1 MLSIRIVSAI
11 GGAVIASVL
20 TIGGATAQSAASGQ
34 AGQPLALL
42 AGLKPPHEHKTH
54 QAKTSA
60 HAKAAS
66 RTSKSV
72 AAGKPARHIKLASK
86 THHTILAAQ
95 PVDPP
100 AQTAADALPENAW
113 LSQPPAPAQTMPSDA
128 AQQTGNAAPALDAA
142 AADTQAAPSAVVVD
156 GQTVDVATPDQV
168 NAIDLAADEHH
179 DAAISDDRANAEPP
193 AQRILAAPVHKDG
206 SPVGSASW
214 IAQVLAAFGGAVTA
228 GAVAWFL
235 IGGGPQR
242 MYG

>member
-60 HAKAAS
+60 HAKAAF
-66 RTSKSV
+66 RTGKRV
-72 AAGKPARHIKLASK
+72 AAGKPARNIKLASRA
-86 THHTILAAQ
+86 HRAILAAQ
-95 PVDPP
+95 PVDPST
-100 AQTAADALPENAW
+100 QTTADALPENAW
-113 LSQPPAPAQTMPSDA
+113 PSQPATSAQTAPSDA
-128 AQQTGNAAPALDAA
+128 AQQTDNTAPAPEAA
-142 AADTQAAPSAVVVD
+142 AADIQATPSAVVVD

-179 DAAISDDRANAEPP
+179 DAAISDERANPEPP

-214 IAQVLAAFGGAVTA
+214 IAQVLAAFGGAVAA